1 MWRIIWIDLGTTNSA
16 FAYTLNEKPE
26 IIANSEWERTTP
38 SVVYI
43 KWDEKIVWTI
53 AKRKAV
59 LNPKNTIYEVKR
71 FIGRKYD
78 EAKDDIER
86 LSYELKKGSDGG
98 ILIVVDGKEY
108 KPEQISAYI
117 LQKLKK
123 DAEDFLGDTVDSA
136 VITVPAHFNDSQRQA
151 TKAAWEIAWLKV
163 DRIIN
168 EPTAAALAYGLWKQ
182 QKKDET
188 VAVYDFGWGTFD
200 VTLLSIGEEWTFE
213 VLSTAW
219 DTHLWGA
226 DIDNVLIEYLIS
238 RVKETEWVDLSNNPT
253 AIARLKEESE
263 KAKKHLSSAD
273 SVDIAI
279 PYLAM
284 KEDQTPIN
292 LDENISRAKFE
303 SMIEYIINKTVTP
316 MKQAIEDAKV
326 SLNDIDEIILVWG
339 STRIPL
345 VKKKIKEVFWK
356 DPKATV
362 NPDEAVGL
370 WAAVQG
376 SIIKWDTKDI
386 VLLDV
391 TPLSLW
397 VEVEWS
403 MVDVVVPRNTTIPY
417 KKEKTYTNAADNQPS
432 VSIHILQWERPMA
445 SDNKSLGMFNLDW
458 IPPMNRWQAQI
469 WVIFDIDS
477 NWILHV
483 SAKEK
488 TTWKEQQITVQW
500 ATNLSDEEV
509 ETMKAEAEKYAEED
523 KKKKET
529 IEAKNQYEGII
540 LQMEKLV
547 NEKKEAF
554 TEDEINKVKEYTE
567 DAKKVKEDQSLAK
580 EDIQKKIEEIQKF
593 AQQIAQK
600 AAQAQQQAWWQ
611 QTQENKDTW
620 NSSTNAQT
628 WQEAEVIE
636 EDDKKDENKDK

>member
-1 MWRIIWIDLGTTNSA
+1 MWRTIWIDLGTTNSA
-16 FAYTLNEKPE
+16 FAYTINEKPE
-26 IIANSEWERTTP
+26 IISNSDWERITP

-43 KWDEKIVWTI
+43 KWNEVISWTI

-78 EAKDDIER
+78 EAKDDIKR
-86 LSYELKKGSDGG
+86 AAYDLKKDSDWN
-98 ILIVVDGKEY
+98 ILMIIDGKEY
-108 KPEQISAYI
+108 KPEQISAFI
-117 LQKLKK
+117 LQKIKK
-123 DAEDFLGDTVDSA
+123 DAEDFLGEKVDSA

-151 TKAAWEIAWLKV
+151 TKAAWEIAWFKV
-163 DRIIN
+163 ERIIN
-168 EPTAAALAYGLWKQ
+168 EPTAAALAYGFWKQ

-188 VAVYDFGWGTFD
+188 IAVYDFGWGTFD
-200 VTLLSIGEEWTFE
+200 VTILSIGEEGTFQ

-226 DIDNVLIEYLIS
+226 DIDNVIIDYLIS
-238 RVKETEWVDLSNNPT
+238 KVKEKEWVDLSKNPT
-253 AIARLKEESE
+253 AIARLKEEAE
-263 KAKKHLSSAD
+263 KAKKQLSSSE
-273 SVDIAI
+273 SVDISI

-303 SMIEYIINKTVTP
+303 SMIGYIIDKTVSP
-316 MKQAIEDAKV
+316 MKQAIQDAWV

-345 VKKKIKEVFWK
+345 VRKKIKEVFGK
-356 DPKATV
+356 EPKATV
-362 NPDEAVGL
+362 NPDEAVAL
-370 WAAVQG
+370 WASIQG

-397 VEVEWS
+397 VEVEWGL
-403 MVDVVVPRNTTIPY
+403 VDVVIPRNTTIPY
-417 KKEKTYTNAADNQPS
+417 KKEKIYTNAADNQMA
-432 VSIHILQWERPMA
+432 VTIHIVQWERTMA
-445 SDNKSLGMFNLDW
+445 QDNKSLGMFNLDW
-458 IPPMNRWQAQI
+458 IPPMRRWQAQI
-469 WVIFDIDS
+469 AVIFDIDA

-500 ATNLSDEEV
+500 ATNLSEQEV
-509 ETMKAEAEKYAEED
+509 ENMKAEAEKYAEED

-529 IEAKNQYEGII
+529 IEAKNQYEGIV
-540 LQMEKLV
+540 LQIEKLI
-547 NEKKEAF
+547 NENKNIFNDE
-554 TEDEINKVKEYTE
+554 EINKVKEYIE
-567 DAKKVKEDQSLAK
+567 DVKKVKEDQNLTK
-580 EDIQKKIEEIQKF
+580 DDIQKKIDEIQSF

-600 AAQAQQQAWWQ
+600 SAQTQKQSW
-611 QTQENKDTW
+611 TQENWENKNDQNT
-620 NSSTNAQT
+620 Q
-628 WQEAEVIE
+628 QAEVIE
-636 EDDKKDENKDK
+636 EDNENK